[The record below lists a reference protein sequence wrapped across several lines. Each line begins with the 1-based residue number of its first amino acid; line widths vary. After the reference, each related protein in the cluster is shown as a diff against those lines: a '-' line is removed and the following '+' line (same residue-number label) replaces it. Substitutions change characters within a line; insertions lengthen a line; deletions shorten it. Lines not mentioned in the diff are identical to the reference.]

1 MEFPEQY
8 FHFDACKEKEVPL
21 RAFKLQHL
29 LSTKHIFE
37 KYISHL
43 LTTHMQPHTFCAWG
57 EKGTH
62 TVDTIKYT
70 TQEVDGDGEFKL
82 DHLLSMKPT
91 FD

>member
-1 MEFPEQY
+1 MDPNGNEYGIISFTVLIQMEFPEQY

-43 LTTHMQPHTFCAWG
+43 LTTHMQPHTFCA
-57 EKGTH
+57 
-62 TVDTIKYT
+62 
-70 TQEVDGDGEFKL
+70 
-82 DHLLSMKPT
+82 
-91 FD
+91 